1 MTINN
6 SMPIGKISNN
16 SPRNQ
21 GGSIA
26 IEFPLIVLIFMII
39 LWGFVAV
46 FRLCYTQ
53 IQLDNVAYNL
63 VNAVSKTQN
72 AVKDTSGNIKNYLPN
87 NFNLAQ
93 TLVTLADRYLPD
105 SIEESDI
112 GITIESYFYDKEKK
126 LWVPEPYHSGV
137 PCEVNRPIN
146 QLNKHLSVVG
156 TKKYKATSEKNSK
169 LLQLSLCVNGLFEDE
184 SIFPLP
190 TSLSS
195 SSVLI
200 GKNL

>member
-63 VNAVSKTQN
+63 VNAVSTTEFEKPSS
-72 AVKDTSGNIKNYLPN
+72 SGNSTSYLSS
-87 NFNLAQ
+87 NLSAP
-93 TLVTLADRYLPD
+93 LLTLADRYLPD
-105 SIEESDI
+105 NIKASSI
-112 GITIESYFYDKEKK
+112 GITLESYFYDTKQLDWKREQ
-126 LWVPEPYHSGV
+126 VSSGV
-137 PCEVNRPIN
+137 SCEVETPID
-146 QLNKHLSVVG
+146 QLNKQLWVVG
-156 TKKYKATSEKNSK
+156 SEKFNAISKQNSK
-169 LLQLSLCVNGLFEDE
+169 LLQLTLCVKDLFEDE
-184 SIFPLP
+184 SILSLP
-190 TSLSS
+190 TELSS

-200 GKNL
+200 GKQL